1 MMQGLHHQQ
10 QQLAA
15 LLSVALA
22 KDDSP
27 SLAGATPSTST
38 SVSSA
43 SSAAPPITTKIT
55 SSNADESARLSA
67 INSLHRAI
75 LYPPNSILVS
85 HSASFLSQGF
95 SQLLSDKSHTVR
107 RAAAVSYGALCSVLC
122 SIPIGT
128 NGRPN
133 HLLLGSL
140 VDRFIDWA
148 LPLLTNVAARD
159 GAMELAVESLH
170 EFLSVGDVVGTER
183 YALPILKACQELLED
198 ERTSFS
204 LLQRLLGILTLIS
217 LKFYRFFQPH
227 FADIVDLLLG
237 WVLVPNLAEADRRVI
252 LDSFLEF
259 QKHWVANLQFSLGL
273 LSKFLGDM
281 EVLLQDDSQGTPPQF
296 RRLLALLSCFSTVL
310 KSTASGLLE
319 MNFLE
324 QISEPLSKLHPR
336 LLQCLSMIG
345 KKFGWS
351 KWIEDLW
358 KCLTLLAEIL
368 GERFSTLYP
377 LVVDILFQ
385 SLDQRRT
392 NHFGAEKVTS
402 FQIHGVLKTNLQL
415 LSLQKLGLHP
425 ASVHKILE
433 FDSPVSQ
440 LRLHPNHLVTGSSA
454 ATYIFLLQHGNA
466 DVVQQATSAL
476 SEELE
481 LLKGLLNRTNS
492 FINEVDSATDD
503 SSFSKFELLSLM
515 KFDLK
520 VLLTCVSI
528 VSDKKLTGHP
538 EIAALY
544 LKRLKKLTSFVLEKL
559 NPFDLAIL
567 NCVELQAN
575 IIGMLE
581 RLTSIEFWSWCS
593 IKNQTSGTTSLDVVS
608 EATGYASGPR
618 DDYSAFVAELLGK
631 YNLIII
637 KALHYGSPLALKMAV
652 LGWIE
657 RFCKVLVIFENSDL
671 KMSFGEAFCCYNA
684 VGNIVSAVF
693 DAASDKEPKVRL
705 AVASVL
711 ELLLKARLIDAMCF
725 YPMVEIVLEKLGD
738 SDADVK
744 MAFVTLLSNVLPI
757 SVYACGVFDY
767 SLSIMCK
774 PRMLAS
780 GNSSNLHWKQVFA
793 LRQLKKQLHSQQL
806 VTILSYISQRWK
818 APLSCW
824 IHRLSHASRNIK
836 DSTVGQLE
844 DPHNSASG
852 ILWLDRTM
860 DEDILQRMCLVNNLA
875 GAWWAIH
882 EAARYC
888 ITTRLRTNLGG
899 PSQTFAALE
908 RMLLDVAHVLQLDVE
923 QSDGNLGIVG
933 SSGAHLLPMRL
944 LLEFVES
951 LKKNVY
957 NAYEGS
963 AILPPATRQSLL
975 FFRANKKVCEEW
987 FSRICEP
994 MMNAGLALQCHDATI
1009 QYCTYRLLE
1018 IKSLFASALKEKSR
1032 SHTPENLHNIKDKFS
1047 GDIFK
1052 VLRHMALAL
1061 CRSHDSEA
1069 LIGLQ
1074 QWVSVTFPTLLADD
1088 NNQSAGY
1095 NGISGPLTW
1104 ISGLIFQSKCQYE
1117 KAAAYFSHLLQN
1129 EESLSSM
1136 GSDGV
1141 QFTIARIIESYTAV
1155 SDWKSLETWLSELQ
1169 MLRSKHAGKSYSGA
1183 LTTAG
1188 NEVNAIYGLA
1198 RFDEGDFQA
1207 AWSFLDLT
1215 PKSSC
1220 ELTLDP
1226 KLALQRSEQM
1236 LLQAMMLSAEGKE
1249 DKVTHEIQKAESM
1262 LDEILSILPLDGI
1275 ANAAPYATQLHCI
1288 FAFQEGQKL
1297 KGGQAKPKQ
1306 HQSLLISYIDSVQ
1319 SPMSMVR
1326 QDCNPWLKVLRV
1338 HQNMFPASP
1347 FTLNLSMSLL
1357 RLARK
1362 QENFML
1368 ANRLNNHLR
1377 DNIMKCSESRYHN
1390 IFMLRL
1396 QYEELVLKYAENKIE
1411 DAFAHIWSFLHP
1423 YVFTPEP
1430 VGSSSEEGIV
1440 KAKACLKL
1448 AKWLRLDYPDL
1459 SLDSIALKMI
1469 ADFKVNDASVC
1480 CISERVS
1487 GDSNS
1492 ETSAGSAIEEFVGTA
1507 TKLSTQLCPVMG
1519 KAWISY
1525 ASWCFNQAR
1534 DSLFNP
1540 RETVLR
1546 SCSFSRVL
1554 LPEVLP
1560 ERFKLTE
1567 DEMASVQLLIFG
1579 VFQNEGTS
1587 LDGKGKEGKFSLDS
1601 HSGGS
1606 NAANALLQQVISM
1619 IETTAGLPGAENSSG
1634 EPLSLTLASQLQ
1646 NFILSTNTIL
1656 EESKLSIV
1664 VDDLVKIWWC
1674 LRKRRVSLFGHAAN
1688 GFMKYLTCSSAK
1700 SSDAQSAGSKCEL
1713 LKQKSSSYTLRASLY
1728 ALHIILDY
1736 GVELKDIIEP
1746 SLSMLPLLPW
1756 QELTPQLFARLS
1768 SHPEQVVR
1776 KQLEGLLMMLAKLS
1790 PWSIV
1795 YPALVDVNA
1804 SEDKPSEEIQ
1814 HILGS
1819 LRELYPRL
1827 IQDVELMINEL
1838 GNVTVLW
1845 EELWLSTLQD
1855 LHADV
1860 MRRINVLKEEATRIA
1875 ENATLSLNEKKK
1887 INGAKY
1893 SAMMAP
1899 IIVALER
1906 RLASTSRKPET
1917 PHEAWFCE
1925 EYRERLKL
1933 AISKFK
1939 TPPASAASLGD
1950 LWRPFEDIA
1959 SSLASYQRKS
1969 CITLGEVAPRLAS
1982 LSSSDVPMPGLEKQV
1997 SISDSQKDLGTTQG
2011 IITIAS
2017 FCEEVTILSTKT
2029 RPKKLVML
2037 GSDGQKYTYLLKG
2050 REDLRLDARIM
2061 QLLQAINGFLRASS
2075 ATHKDLVSVRYYS
2088 VTPVSGRAGLIQW
2101 VDNVISIY
2109 SVFKSWQNR
2118 MQQAQLSAVN
2128 AGTTRGSGPPPIPR
2142 PSDMFYGK
2150 IIPAL
2155 KEKGIRRVISRR
2167 DWPHDVKRKVLLDLM
2182 KEVPRQLL
2190 HQELWCASEGFKA
2203 FSSKLKRYSGSVAAM
2218 SIVGHVLG
2226 LGDRHLDNIL
2236 VDFCSGDV
2244 VHIDYNVCFD
2254 KGQRLKIPEIVPFRL
2269 TQIIEAALGL
2279 TGVEGTFRTSCESVL
2294 SVLKKNK
2301 DIILM
2306 LLEVFIWDPLV
2317 EWTRGDFHDDAA
2329 IGGEERKGME
2339 LAVSL
2344 SLFAS
2349 RVQEIRVPLQEHHDL
2364 LLAALPTVESALER
2378 FADVLNRYEL
2388 ASALF
2393 YQADQERSNY
2403 VMHETSAK
2411 SKVADASSTLE
2422 KTRGSFEFHAR
2433 EFSSMK
2439 SVITEKAQEAATW
2452 IEKHNKILDALR
2464 TNLLPETNAS
2474 LKLDTTADN
2483 LSLTSAVIVAG
2494 IPLTIVPEP
2503 TQVQCQDID
2512 REVFQLIVDLDH
2524 GLSSVLNGIQSYT
2537 FALQRILP
2545 LNYMTTSMVHGWT
2558 QLLQLAAN
2566 AHSSDVVALAR
2577 RQAAELCTRLHVDNL
2592 DSAKHRHFELC
2603 CQVEKYAEE
2612 VKRVDEESA
2621 ELANSIGHET
2631 ESKAKERLMGAVIK
2645 YIHSAGLVVRKD
2657 DASSSNQVGQ
2667 LKHNATK
2674 LSVDLE
2680 DKKEKVASILNL
2692 ALSSMY
2698 DEVKHKIPGVFNAS
2712 GNPDDAFG
2720 TTFSGFEEQV
2730 EKCVLVAGFF
2740 GELWQ
2745 FFGVEFPGSYID
2757 AEHERNGISI
2767 FQRTLIF
2774 SKFLVEQMTEVVLLE
2789 VMRSAVSLNSEVM
2802 DAFGSTS
2809 QIRGSIDT
2817 ALEQLLEVELE
2828 KASLNELEKNYFVK
2842 VGFITEQQLA
2852 LEEAAMKGRD
2862 HLSWEEAEE
2871 LASQEEACRAQLDQ
2885 LHQAWNQRES
2895 RSSSLLKR
2903 EIDIRNSLISSEWQF
2918 KSLTAVEDA
2927 INPQVSGS
2935 RVLLSMLA
2943 NPFTDLETV
2952 DKGLLVFSESVASYT
2967 DNLTDLANLASSGYS
2982 ISEYIWKFG
2991 GLSSSQ
2997 CFFVWKVCIVDSIL
3011 DSCIHDVA
3019 SLMDQNLGFDQ
3030 LFNVVKKKLQVQL
3043 EDHVGRY
3050 LKERVASTFLVWLDK
3065 EIQHLKQLTEG
3076 QKELSSEQA
3085 RKDTASVRK
3094 VQFML
3099 EEYCNAHETARAARS
3114 AASLM
3119 KKQAN
3124 ELKDALCKASLEIVQ
3139 LEWMYDAL
3147 TPSQKSKRVFDTFL
3161 DSGDDL
3167 YSIILN
3173 LSRPKLLEG
3182 MQSAITNISRSIDS
3196 LQTCERNSITVE
3208 GQLERAMSWACG
3220 GPNSNSVANASSKA
3234 SGIPHE
3240 FHDHLARRRKLLW
3253 EAKEKATATVDICMS
3268 ILEFEASR
3276 DGMFQIPGQ
3285 SHPPQTGDDG
3295 RAWQQAYFNAL
3306 TQLEITYHSF
3316 TRAEQEWKLSQ
3327 SNMEA
3332 ASSLLFLASNELN
3345 NASHKAKSASGELQ
3359 NTVLAMRDC
3368 AYEASIALSSFS
3380 RVSRGHTALTSESG
3394 TMLEEV
3400 LAITEDLHDVHTSG
3414 KEASAVHYTLTEELS
3429 KANAILL
3436 PLEAILSKDVAA
3448 MTDAIAREKETKLEV
3463 SPIHGQA
3470 IYQSYYLRI
3479 RETIQ
3484 AFKLSA
3490 PSLASSVKGL
3500 YSILTSLARTASL
3513 HAGNLHK
3520 ALEELAESQE
3530 VKTPE
3535 INLSR
3540 PDIDSDADQF
3550 DEKGT
3555 EQLSNSETETAED
3568 FISET
3573 EFTVQDKGWI
3583 SPPDSICSN
3592 SSGSDV
3598 ISVDASVADSFDNV
3612 GENPQGSHNVM
3623 ETGHLDYAPS
3633 SQMDNQ
3639 VVFHS
3644 SELIPKHEMIIQG
3657 EDQVRDDDYQ
3667 LSERLKS
3674 TILPVNDP
3682 ITIPTETSQP
3692 LSQDSSGKLDGK
3704 GEEVSSSNR
3713 DKIQDGNHETAH
3725 PNSHSRSRV
3734 ARGKNPYAVSVLRR
3748 VEMKIDGRDIAENR
3762 EINVQEQVDYL
3773 IKQAMSIDN
3782 LCNMYEGWTPW
3793 I

>member
-27 SLAGATPSTST
+27 GGVTPSPSST
-38 SVSSA
+38 A
-43 SSAAPPITTKIT
+43 PSSAATAPPPITTKT
-55 SSNADESARLSA
+55 LTSSSSSSNADDSARLSA

-75 LYPPNSILVS
+75 LYPPNSLLVS

-95 SQLLSDKSHTVR
+95 SQLLSDKSQTVR
-107 RAAAVSYGALCSVLC
+107 RVAAVSYGALCAVLC
-122 SIPIGT
+122 SIQIGP

-133 HLLLGSL
+133 HLLLGGL
-140 VDRFIDWA
+140 VDRFIAWA
-148 LPLLTNVAARD
+148 LPLLTNVAAGD

-170 EFLSVGDVVGTER
+170 EFLSVGDVAGTER
-183 YALPILKACQELLED
+183 FAVPIVKACQELLED
-198 ERTSFS
+198 ERTSLS
-204 LLQRLLGILTLIS
+204 LLQRLLGVLTLIS

-227 FADIVDLLLG
+227 FADVVDLLLG

-319 MNFLE
+319 INLLE
-324 QISEPLSKLHPR
+324 QISEPLSKLLPR

-377 LVVDILFQ
+377 LVVDILFH
-385 SLDQRRT
+385 SLDQNRT
-392 NHFGAEKVTS
+392 NQFGVQKVTS

-415 LSLQKLGLHP
+415 LSLQKLGLLP

-466 DVVQQATSAL
+466 EVVEQAITVL
-476 SEELE
+476 SEELD
-481 LLKGLLNRTNS
+481 LLKGLLNKTTN
-492 FINEVDSATDD
+492 FGNVVDCAIDVR
-503 SSFSKFELLSLM
+503 SFSKFELLALM

-520 VLLTCVSI
+520 VLLTCVSV
-528 VSDKKLTGHP
+528 VSDKKLLGHP

-544 LKRLKKLTSFVLEKL
+544 LKRLKKLTSFVFEKL

-567 NCVELQAN
+567 NFVELQVN

-593 IKNQTSGTTSLDVVS
+593 IKNQTSGTTSLDAVS
-608 EATGYASGPR
+608 EDTDNTASPW
-618 DDYSAFVAELLGK
+618 DEYSAFVAELLGK
-631 YNLIII
+631 YNLILV
-637 KALHYGSPLALKMAV
+637 KSLHYGSPLALKIAA

-671 KMSFGEAFCCYNA
+671 KPSSCEAYGYYNT

-693 DAASDKEPKVRL
+693 GAASDKEPKVRL

-711 ELLLKARLIDAMCF
+711 ELLLQARLIDAMCF

-757 SVYACGVFDY
+757 SVYACGLFH
-767 SLSIMCK
+767 SGLSNMCK
-774 PRMLAS
+774 PRVLAA

-793 LRQLKKQLHSQQL
+793 LKQLKKQLHSQQL

-824 IHRLSHASRNIK
+824 IHRLSHASRNLR
-836 DSTVGQLE
+836 DSTAGQLE

-860 DEDILQRMCLVNNLA
+860 DEDILERTSLVNNLA

-899 PSQTFAALE
+899 PSQTLAALE
-908 RMLLDVAHVLQLDVE
+908 RMLLDVAHVLQLDAE

-957 NAYEGS
+957 NAYDGS
-963 AILPPATRQSLL
+963 AILPPAARQSSL

-1018 IKSLFASALKEKSR
+1018 IKSMFTSTLKEKSR
-1032 SHTPENLHNIKDKFS
+1032 SHTSENLHNTRDRFS
-1047 GDIFK
+1047 GDILK

-1061 CRSHDSEA
+1061 CRSQDSEA
-1069 LIGLQ
+1069 LTGLQ
-1074 QWVSVTFPTLLADD
+1074 KWASVTFSTLLLDD
-1088 NNQSAGY
+1088 NQSAGY
-1095 NGISGPLTW
+1095 NSMSGPLTW
-1104 ISGLIFQSKCQYE
+1104 ISGLIFQSNCQYE

-1141 QFTIARIIESYTAV
+1141 QFIIARIIESYTAV

-1169 MLRSKHAGKSYSGA
+1169 TLRSKHVGKSYSGA

-1188 NEVNAIYGLA
+1188 NEVNTIHGLA

-1236 LLQAMMLSAEGKE
+1236 LLQAMMLSGEGKE
-1249 DKVTHEIQKAESM
+1249 DKVAHEIQKAESM

-1275 ANAAPYATQLHCI
+1275 ADAAPYATQLHCI

-1297 KGGQAKPKQ
+1297 KESQAIPQQ
-1306 HQSLLISYIDSVQ
+1306 HQSLLISYIDSLQ
-1319 SPMSMVR
+1319 LPMSTVR

-1347 FTLNLSMSLL
+1347 FTLKLSMSLL

-1362 QENFML
+1362 QGNFML
-1368 ANRLNNHLR
+1368 ANRMNNNLR
-1377 DNIMKCSESRYHN
+1377 DNIMKCSEKSYHN
-1390 IFMLRL
+1390 KFLVRL
-1396 QYEELVLKYAENKIE
+1396 QYEELVLKHAENKIE
-1411 DAFAHIWSFLHP
+1411 DAFAQIWSFLHP
-1423 YVFTPEP
+1423 YVLSPDLVRP
-1430 VGSSSEEGIV
+1430 SSESDEGIL

-1448 AKWLRLDYPDL
+1448 AKWLRLDHPDL
-1459 SLDSIALKMI
+1459 CLDNVILKMI
-1469 ADFKVNDASVC
+1469 ADFKVNDGS
-1480 CISERVS
+1480 IFRKSQIVS
-1487 GDSNS
+1487 GDSES
-1492 ETSAGSAIEEFVGTA
+1492 ETSAGSAIEEFVGT
-1507 TKLSTQLCPVMG
+1507 TIKLSTQLCPAMG
-1519 KAWISY
+1519 KGWISY
-1525 ASWCFNQAR
+1525 ASWCFHQAR

-1540 RETVLR
+1540 SETVVQ
-1546 SCSFSRVL
+1546 SCSFSPVL
-1554 LPEVLP
+1554 GPEINP

-1567 DEMASVQLLIFG
+1567 NETASVQLLIFG
-1579 VFQNEGTS
+1579 LFWNEGTS
-1587 LDGKGKEGKFSLDS
+1587 LDGEGKEVKSWLDS
-1601 HSGGS
+1601 DSGGS
-1606 NAANALLQQVISM
+1606 STVNALLQQVISM
-1619 IETTAGLPGAENSSG
+1619 IETTAGLPGAENSRG
-1634 EPLSLTLASQLQ
+1634 EPLSATLASQLQ
-1646 NFILSTNTIL
+1646 NFILSTDTTL

-1674 LRKRRVSLFGHAAN
+1674 LRKRRVSLFGHAAH

-1700 SSDAQSAGSKCEL
+1700 TSDGQFAGSKCEL

-1736 GVELKDIIEP
+1736 GVELKDTIEP

-1776 KQLEGLLMMLAKLS
+1776 KQLEGILMTLAKLS

-1804 SEDKPSEEIQ
+1804 SEEQPSEELQ

-1819 LRELYPRL
+1819 LKELYPRL
-1827 IQDVELMINEL
+1827 IQDVELMISEL

-1860 MRRINVLKEEATRIA
+1860 MRRVNVLKEEATRIA

-1917 PHEAWFCE
+1917 PHEAWFCD

-1969 CITLGEVAPRLAS
+1969 CMTLGEVAPRLAL

-1997 SISDSQKDLGTTQG
+1997 SISDSEKDLFTTQG
-2011 IITIAS
+2011 IIRIAS
-2017 FCEEVTILSTKT
+2017 FGEEVTILSTKT
-2029 RPKKLVML
+2029 RPKKLVMH

-2075 ATHKDLVSVRYYS
+2075 NTHKDLLSVRYYS

-2128 AGTTRGSGPPPIPR
+2128 AGNTRGSGPPPIPR

-2167 DWPHDVKRKVLLDLM
+2167 DWPHDVKRKVFLDLM
-2182 KEVPRQLL
+2182 KEVPQQLL

-2218 SIVGHVLG
+2218 SIVGHILG

-2279 TGVEGTFRTSCESVL
+2279 TGVEGTFRASCESVL

-2301 DIILM
+2301 DIISM
-2306 LLEVFIWDPLV
+2306 LLEVFVWDPLV

-2378 FADVLNRYEL
+2378 FADVLTRYEL
-2388 ASALF
+2388 ASSLF

-2403 VMHETSAK
+2403 ILHETSAK
-2411 SKVADASSTLE
+2411 SIVADASSSLE

-2433 EFSSMK
+2433 EFSNTK
-2439 SVITEKAQEAATW
+2439 SVITEKAQGAATW

-2464 TNLLPETNAS
+2464 TNLLAEINAS
-2474 LKLDTTADN
+2474 LKLGSTAADS
-2483 LSLTSAVIVAG
+2483 LSLTSAVLVAG

-2524 GLSSVLNGIQSYT
+2524 GLSSVLNGIQAYT

-2545 LNYMTTSMVHGWT
+2545 LNYMITSTVHGWT

-2566 AHSSDVVALAR
+2566 AQSSDVVSLAR
-2577 RQAAELCTRLHVDNL
+2577 RQAAELITRLHVDNL

-2612 VKRVDEESA
+2612 FKRVDKESV

-2645 YIHSAGLVVRKD
+2645 YMHSADLVLRKD
-2657 DASSSNQVGQ
+2657 DPSSSNQLGQ

-2674 LSVDLE
+2674 FSVDLE
-2680 DKKEKVASILNL
+2680 DKKEKMASILNM

-2698 DEVKHKIPGVFNAS
+2698 NEVKHTIPVIFNAS
-2712 GNPDDAFG
+2712 GNPGGAFG

-2730 EKCVLVAGFF
+2730 EKCVLVAGFVS
-2740 GELWQ
+2740 ELGR
-2745 FFGVEFPGSYID
+2745 FHGAEFLHSDID
-2757 AEHERNGISI
+2757 AEHERDEISS

-2774 SKFLVEQMTEVVLLE
+2774 CKFLVEQMTEVVLLE
-2789 VMRSAVSLNSEVM
+2789 VMKSAVSLNSEVM

-2895 RSSSLLKR
+2895 RSSSLLKK

-2918 KSLTAVEDA
+2918 QSLTAGEDA
-2927 INPQVSGS
+2927 RNPQVSGS
-2935 RVLLSMLA
+2935 RALLFMLA
-2943 NPFTDLETV
+2943 SPFSDLEAV
-2952 DKGLLVFSESVASYT
+2952 DNGLSAFSESIASFT
-2967 DNLTDLANLASSGYS
+2967 GDLTDLADLTSSGYS
-2982 ISEYIWKFG
+2982 ISEHIWKFG

-3030 LFNVVKKKLQVQL
+3030 LFNVVKKKLQVHL

-3050 LKERVASTFLVWLDK
+3050 LKERVAPTFLVWLNK

-3076 QKELSSEQA
+3076 QEELSAEQV
-3085 RKDTASVRK
+3085 RKDVGAVRK
-3094 VQFML
+3094 VQLML
-3099 EEYCNAHETARAARS
+3099 KEYCNAHETARAAKS

-3124 ELKDALCKASLEIVQ
+3124 EFKDALYKASLEIVQ

-3147 TPSQKSKRVFDTFL
+3147 TPSQKSKAIFDTFIGR
-3161 DSGDDL
+3161 GDDDVF
-3167 YSIILN
+3167 SIVVN

-3182 MQSAITNISRSIDS
+3182 MQSAITNISMSIDS
-3196 LQTCERNSITVE
+3196 LQVCERNSIAAE

-3220 GPNSNSVANASSKA
+3220 VPNSNSAAHSSSKA

-3276 DGMFQIPGQ
+3276 DGMFKIPGEI
-3285 SHPPQTGDDG
+3285 HPPQTGDDG

-3306 TQLEITYHSF
+3306 TQLEIAYHSF

-3332 ASSLLFLASNELN
+3332 ASSQLFLASNELG

-3414 KEASAVHYTLTEELS
+3414 KEASAVHYSLTEELS

-3436 PLEAILSKDVAA
+3436 PLEAILSKDVSA
-3448 MTDAIAREKETKLEV
+3448 MTDAIAREKETKLEF

-3470 IYQSYYLRI
+3470 IYQSYYSRI
-3479 RETIQ
+3479 REAIQ
-3484 AFKLSA
+3484 AFKPLA

-3500 YSILTSLARTASL
+3500 YSILISLARTASL

-3520 ALEELAESQE
+3520 ALEGLAESQE

-3535 INLSR
+3535 VNIN
-3540 PDIDSDADQF
+3540 SDADQF
-3550 DEKGT
+3550 DEKGI
-3555 EQLSNSETETAED
+3555 EQLSNSETETADD
-3568 FISET
+3568 FHSEI
-3573 EFTVQDKGWI
+3573 EYTVQEDKGCI
-3583 SPPDSICSN
+3583 SAPDSICSN

-3598 ISVDASVADSFDNV
+3598 ISADASVAEDMFDNL
-3612 GENPQGSHNVM
+3612 G
-3623 ETGHLDYAPS
+3623 TGRLDYDPS
-3633 SQMDNQ
+3633 SQTDDHT
-3639 VVFHS
+3639 VFHS
-3644 SELIPKHEMIIQG
+3644 SESISKHEVIHD
-3657 EDQVRDDDYQ
+3657 EDQ
-3667 LSERLKS
+3667 LKS
-3674 TILPVNDP
+3674 TMLSVNNP
-3682 ITIPTETSQP
+3682 ITTPTEASQP
-3692 LSQDSSGKLDGK
+3692 LSQVSSVKLDGK
-3704 GEEVSSSNR
+3704 DESSNR
-3713 DKIQDGNHETAH
+3713 DKAEDSSYETAH
-3725 PNSHSRSRV
+3725 PSSRTRSRV

-3773 IKQAMSIDN
+3773 IKQAMSVDN